1 MGNKKEHINPDGL
14 FRGPAFSQIVTTQG
28 VGKTKDVG
36 FQFGL
41 QKTFPIS
48 EHSAWDFMFS
58 VKGLKIWLGELK
70 TDLEPKKSYRTKDG
84 IEGHVR
90 VFKPNSH
97 IRMNWKKSDWENMS
111 TVQVRVI
118 RKGTNKTVISFHQEK
133 LTDSKQRTEMKE
145 YWNEKMDKITTE
157 IKKASR

>member
-1 MGNKKEHINPDGL
+1 MTN
-14 FRGPAFSQIVTTQG
+14 Q

-48 EHSAWDFMFS
+48 EEQAWNFMFS
-58 VKGLKIWLGELK
+58 DKGLNIWLGKLK
-70 TDLEPKKSYRTKDG
+70 TNLEVKENYRTKDG
-84 IEGHVR
+84 IQGLVR

-97 IRMNWKKSDWENMS
+97 IRMNWKKEDWKNMS

-118 RKGTNKTVISFHQEK
+118 GKGKKKTTISFHQEK
-133 LTDSKQRTEMKE
+133 LTDSKQRAEMEK

-157 IKKASR
+157 IKKASS